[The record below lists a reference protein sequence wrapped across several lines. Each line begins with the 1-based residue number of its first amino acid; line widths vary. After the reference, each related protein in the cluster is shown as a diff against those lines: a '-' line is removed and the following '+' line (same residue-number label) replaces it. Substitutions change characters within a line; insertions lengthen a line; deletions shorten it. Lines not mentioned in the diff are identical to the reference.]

1 MDKLYYY
8 RDNILNKIEI
18 VKEIDEVLK
27 FLSYHSSID
36 NDIEIRMGKNRKN
49 RITIN
54 RKLLMK
60 LFEKN

>member
-1 MDKLYYY
+1 MNKLYYY

-36 NDIEIRMGKNRKN
+36 NDIEIRMGKIGK
-49 RITIN
+49 I
-54 RKLLMK
+54 
-60 LFEKN
+60 E